1 MSLWIRMI
9 FSCIVD
15 ADFLDTESYMEP
27 DNKKTRGDYLSLAEL
42 LIQFNSYMDKMIK
55 KTIEEENTIVNQAR
69 QKYLL
74 ECPIQQQ
81 IEGRILS
88 LTVPTGGGKTLSSM
102 AFALEHAAEFGK
114 ERIIY
119 VIPYTSIIEQNADV
133 FERCLVRNRSLS
145 TIPI

>member
-1 MSLWIRMI
+1 MI

-69 QKYLL
+69 QKILV
-74 ECPIQQQ
+74 ECRSAAKSKA
-81 IEGRILS
+81 GFFS

-102 AFALEHAAEFGK
+102 AFALEHAVKFGK
-114 ERIIY
+114 EYII
-119 VIPYTSIIEQNADV
+119 
-133 FERCLVRNRSLS
+133 
-145 TIPI
+145 